1 MKVSLVRICANFSE
15 VANSGSREV
24 VGWPPTDLNL
34 AGAYIDNCSMHLPS
48 QPIAVPVYSSK
59 VVYPSLGQ
67 KIALEAAHRL
77 EKSHYSVT

>member
-1 MKVSLVRICANFSE
+1 MRICANLSK

-34 AGAYIDNCSMHLPS
+34 AGAYIDNCSMHIVS

-59 VVYPSLGQ
+59 AVYPSSGQ
-67 KIALEAAHRL
+67 KIALEAAHGL